1 VGLNY
6 TRTSIRDD
14 DGNIISVDALGK
26 PLSFSGTGIDD
37 LITVSA
43 GVTKDQRN
51 NPVNPT
57 QGSVLSLS
65 TEQSIPVGNGNIFM
79 NRVQANYSQYTPV
92 DLLGGDKPEVL
103 AFNVQGGT
111 TIGDL
116 PPYQAF
122 NLGGINSVRGYGTG
136 EVGSGRT
143 YVLASAEYRV
153 PLFNPVGAVLF
164 ADFASDL
171 GTGDTVPGEPGI
183 VRGKPGTGF
192 GYGAGLRVDSPIG
205 IIRADYGFTDQGDS
219 QLQFGIGQRF

>member
-1 VGLNY
+1 LNY

-37 LITVSA
+37 LVTVSA

-103 AFNVQGGT
+103 AFNVQVVQRLVICHLIKPLT
-111 TIGDL
+111 WVVST
-116 PPYQAF
+116 Q
-122 NLGGINSVRGYGTG
+122 YG
-136 EVGSGRT
+136 VM
-143 YVLASAEYRV
+143 ARV
-153 PLFNPVGAVLF
+153 
-164 ADFASDL
+164 
-171 GTGDTVPGEPGI
+171 
-183 VRGKPGTGF
+183 K
-192 GYGAGLRVDSPIG
+192 
-205 IIRADYGFTDQGDS
+205 
-219 QLQFGIGQRF
+219 